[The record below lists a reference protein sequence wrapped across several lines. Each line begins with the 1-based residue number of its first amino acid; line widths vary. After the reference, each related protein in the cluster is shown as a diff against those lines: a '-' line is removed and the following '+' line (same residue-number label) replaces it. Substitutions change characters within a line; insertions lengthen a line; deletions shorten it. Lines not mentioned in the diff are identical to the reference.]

1 MAMGLIIIIIFVF
14 YRWQK
19 EERETL
25 NNLPKMS
32 NISNPQGLL
41 NLKVHFLT
49 HYIILPPDPCEL
61 P

>member
-1 MAMGLIIIIIFVF
+1 MGLIIIIILIF
-14 YRWQK
+14 YRKQK

-32 NISNPQGLL
+32 NISKPQVLL

-49 HYIILPPDPCEL
+49 HYITLPPDPCEL